1 MTRPLVVMAITV
13 GLLACALPQQPAA
26 AVDLVLTSRSVSLT
40 GKLTLAMAEKTVDKL
55 IELDSISADPIFLRI
70 NAHGDA
76 VEAAFA
82 IVDTMRAL
90 RSPVQ
95 AVVQSR
101 AYDAAAIVAVLCEKT
116 WVFPNSVLMFA
127 PVDKVSTEVT
137 APKEPDKE
145 FLERFRSDVYG
156 AVADAIGMKRE
167 TFAERVT
174 AGWWLTAEQ
183 SVEARV
189 ADGIVDGLT
198 FRELFIE
205 QTEIKTTVTTIEEK
219 QLPPASGTPQPAP
232 DGAAHKKRR

>member
-1 MTRPLVVMAITV
+1 MTRPIAVAAVLAA
-13 GLLACALPQQPAA
+13 LLASALPQRAG
-26 AVDLVLTSRSVSLT
+26 AVDLVLTSRSVPLT

-55 IELDSISADPIFLRI
+55 IELDAISADPIFLKI
-70 NAHGDA
+70 NAHGDT

-82 IVDTMRAL
+82 IVDTIRAL

-101 AYDAAAIVAVLCEKT
+101 AYDAAAILAVLCEKT

-145 FLERFRSDVYG
+145 FLDRFRSDVYG

-167 TFAERVT
+167 EFSQKAT
-174 AGWWLTAEQ
+174 AGWWLDADQ
-183 SVEARV
+183 AIAARV
-189 ADGIVDGLT
+189 ADGVIEGLT
-198 FRELFIE
+198 YRELFIE

-219 QLPPASGTPQPAP
+219 QLPPAGAAPQPTP
-232 DGAAHKKRR
+232 EGAARKKRR